1 MAIVDTDWKTFLDPN
16 SDLPTDVSF
25 IVTGDDY
32 LATNTIN
39 LGTNNTIRAHKWP
52 LAGVSPVFRK
62 QFFGPMKDERE
73 VIEVKKT
80 SAEAF
85 QTMVDFIYRQAGQ
98 NTFTLNGI
106 QCPQKLF

>member
-25 IVTGDDY
+25 VVTGDDD
-32 LATNTIN
+32 LAT
-39 LGTNNTIRAHKWP
+39 NTIRAHKWP

-85 QTMVDFIYRQAGQ
+85 QTMVDFIYRPAGHWTGYLH
-98 NTFTLNGI
+98 NN
-106 QCPQKLF
+106 

>member
-25 IVTGDDY
+25 VVTGDDD

-39 LGTNNTIRAHKWP
+39 LATNNTIRAHKWP

-62 QFFGPMKDERE
+62 QFFGPMKNDRDK
-73 VIEVKKT
+73 IE
-80 SAEAF
+80 
-85 QTMVDFIYRQAGQ
+85 
-98 NTFTLNGI
+98 L
-106 QCPQKLF
+106 